1 LFVAKRYHFYQPTGT
16 LLDTYLNDTDVAE
29 PNDNDVDGVVGV
41 EDDENTMFQVVPV
54 ETEETEEKKKN
65 VGGRPVSAKDTTV
78 ITRGRNFYEP
88 WSEEEVRNCDVRTVV
103 EDIMYV
109 YYLLFIIYY
118 LLFIICYLLFDSII
132 SQLLMSNGMRV

>member
-1 LFVAKRYHFYQPTGT
+1 MQPAGT
-16 LLDTYLNDTDVAE
+16 RLDVYLNDTDVAE
-29 PNDNDVDGVVGV
+29 PNDVDGAVGV

-54 ETEETEEKKKN
+54 ETEEKKKN

-88 WSEEEVRNCDVRTVV
+88 WSDEEVKQCDVRQAI
-103 EDIMYV
+103 EEIMYV

-118 LLFIICYLLFDSII
+118 LLFVICYLIQSLVSY
-132 SQLLMSNGMRV
+132 